1 MRAARTP
8 NSTAGAEANSK
19 VCLNAVGDFSMSPIQ
34 RLSARSEA
42 QRKPWLASKEWRE
55 RRIVSSH
62 GVRGFFFALAL
73 AGFGL
78 PAIITIAI
86 GIWGVVEGHPDGVV
100 FLVLGAFYAGGL
112 AVARYQWGTWRKF
125 GQSVCHLETLP
136 GVIGDWFK
144 ASVEVKLPIE
154 TRPAVLV
161 RLENFKMV
169 GECRETVWEI
179 SERVFTANLP
189 RIQGDRYLVPVR
201 FQIPARKDYYAK
213 ADWLPWKTGGGWL
226 LEITAEVPGVD
237 LHAAFR
243 VPIFETDEAPA
254 EEQIDGWG
262 IRS

>member
-1 MRAARTP
+1 
-8 NSTAGAEANSK
+8 
-19 VCLNAVGDFSMSPIQ
+19 MSPIQ

-161 RLENFKMV
+161 RLENFKIV
-169 GECRETVWEI
+169 GEMRETVWEI

-189 RIQGDRYLVPVR
+189 RIKGDRYLVPVR
-201 FQIPARKDYYAK
+201 FQIPARKDYYVK